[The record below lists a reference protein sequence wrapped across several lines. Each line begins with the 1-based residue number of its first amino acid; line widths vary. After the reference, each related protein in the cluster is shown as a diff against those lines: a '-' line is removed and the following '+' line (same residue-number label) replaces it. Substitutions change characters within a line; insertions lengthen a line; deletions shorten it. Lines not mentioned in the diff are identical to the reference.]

1 MLVEGVGAMSHERR
15 DALNIFRHALS
26 ASRVDVAMGQRV
38 RFSGGALCV
47 DEYEYSLERYGR
59 LVLIATGKAAGT
71 MTRAF
76 LHAADAFARR
86 FEGVVV
92 APELVELDKTLFR
105 VWHGGHPLPNAASV
119 EAAGDIL
126 RTLEGLT
133 ERDFVVFLV
142 SGGGSAMVERFLEAG
157 ISVETLA
164 ATHKALVESGA
175 PIAAMNAVRKHLSA
189 VKGGRLAAAAAPA
202 EQLTIFVSDV
212 PAGQLDALSSGPTMP
227 DSSTV
232 DDVYR
237 IAEEYGLVERFPG
250 VVAEMIEGRSLV
262 ETPKVGDEIFAR
274 SRWNVLL
281 DSVSLEEAAAARAG
295 ELGWTVE
302 VDNGCDDW
310 DVERAAEYLVQRVG
324 ELRRG
329 GERVCLL
336 SAGEVTVKVPH
347 GVKGNGGRNQ
357 HFALLCAELIAGK
370 KIEILSA
377 GSDGVDGHS
386 SAAGGVVDGTT
397 VARANA
403 AGYPV
408 KAALAGFDSNDL
420 LAMLGDAVVTGR
432 TGNNLRDLRILL
444 AP

>member
-1 MLVEGVGAMSHERR
+1 MSHVRR
-15 DALNIFRHALS
+15 DALDIFKHALS
-26 ASRVDVAMGQRV
+26 ASRVDFAMGQHV
-38 RFSGGALCV
+38 RFAGGALRV
-47 DEYEYSLERYGR
+47 DENEYSLERYER
-59 LVLIATGKAAGT
+59 LVLIAMGKAAGT

-76 LHAADAFARR
+76 LHAAGGFAGR

-92 APELVELDKTLFR
+92 APGLVELDKTRFR

-126 RTLEGLT
+126 RTLERLT
-133 ERDFVVFLV
+133 EKDLVVFLV
-142 SGGGSAMVERFLEAG
+142 SGGGSAMVERFLEPG

-212 PAGQLDALSSGPTMP
+212 PAGQLDALSSGPTIL
-227 DSSTV
+227 DESTV
-232 DDVYR
+232 EDVYR
-237 IAEEYGLVERFPG
+237 IAEEYGLVKRFPG
-250 VVAEMIEGRSLV
+250 VVAKMIAERSLI
-262 ETPKVGDEIFAR
+262 ETPKAGDQIFAR
-274 SRWNVLL
+274 SRWSVLL
-281 DSVSLEEAAAARAG
+281 DSVSLEEAAAARAR
-295 ELGWTVE
+295 ELGWKVE

-310 DVERAAEYLVQRVG
+310 DVLRAAEYLVQRVG
-324 ELRRG
+324 ELRLL

-336 SAGEVTVKVPH
+336 SAGEVTVTVPH
-347 GVKGNGGRNQ
+347 GVKGKGGRNQ
-357 HFALLCAELIAGK
+357 HFALLCAELVAGK
-370 KIEILSA
+370 QIEILSA

-408 KAALAGFDSNDL
+408 RAALACFDSNDL
-420 LAMLGDAVVTGR
+420 LAMLGDAVVTGP

>member
-1 MLVEGVGAMSHERR
+1 MLVKGVAMSHERR
-15 DALNIFRHALS
+15 DALDIFRHALS
-26 ASRVDVAMGQRV
+26 ASPVDVAMSQRA
-38 RFSGGALCV
+38 RFAGGVLAV
-47 DEYEYSLERYGR
+47 DDHEYSLEQYERI
-59 LVLIATGKAAGT
+59 VLIAMGKAAGT

-76 LHAADAFARR
+76 LHAAGEFAGR

-92 APELVELDKTLFR
+92 APELVELEKSRFH

-119 EAAGDIL
+119 DAAGDIL
-126 RTLEGLT
+126 RTLEALT
-133 ERDFVVFLV
+133 ERDLVVFLV
-142 SGGGSAMVERFLEAG
+142 SGGGSAMVERFLEPG

-189 VKGGRLAAAAAPA
+189 VKGGRLAVAAAPA
-202 EQLTIFVSDV
+202 EQVTIFVSDV
-212 PAGQLDALSSGPTMP
+212 AEGQLDALSSGPTMP
-227 DSSTV
+227 DGSTV
-232 DDVYR
+232 EEVYR
-237 IAEEYGLVERFPG
+237 IAEEYGLSERLPG
-250 VVAEMIEGRSLV
+250 VIAEMILARSLV
-262 ETPKVGDEIFAR
+262 ETPKVGDEIFSR
-274 SRWNVLL
+274 SRWSVLL
-281 DSVSLEEAAAARAG
+281 DSGSLEEAAAARAR
-295 ELGWTVE
+295 ELGWNVE
-302 VDNGCDDW
+302 VDNCCDDW
-310 DVERAAEYLVQRVG
+310 DVERAAKYLVERVS
-324 ELRRG
+324 ELRG
-329 GERVCLL
+329 VGDRVCLL

-386 SAAGGVVDGTT
+386 SAAGGVVDGATL
-397 VARANA
+397 ARAEM

-408 KAALAGFDSNDL
+408 SAALAGFDSNDL
-420 LAMLGDAVVTGR
+420 LALLGDAIVTGP